1 MSREVK
7 NVEKSGGVKK
17 RYRTVLRFPY
27 DSTNCIRF
35 KGYAL
40 SSVVKPEHPYPELF
54 NIFNTL
60 NEKLQAFCNL
70 LT

>member
-7 NVEKSGGVKK
+7 NNDKNGGGKK
-17 RYRTVLRFPY
+17 RDRTVLRFPY

-40 SSVVKPEHPYPELF
+40 SSDLKTEHPHSELSKAR
-54 NIFNTL
+54 NS
-60 NEKLQAFCNL
+60 
-70 LT
+70 LTQK